1 MVGARSLLALVI
13 AVSVTPACHA
23 QESLAQDLPSI
34 DALRP
39 PPVGMELPSLQDLT
53 DPARTAPFEE
63 IAREMAARSSQQ
75 MITAIPDEARQFGIE
90 IGEAAEVDPPGERI
104 LPDGYRASIFVST
117 SMGRDA
123 LLALLQRYGGKADV
137 RLIFRGIPA
146 DMNVPTFAAFLL
158 DLTREAGAPPAQVL
172 IDPEFFTAAGVT
184 AVPTTVIE
192 DLSRAGTD
200 SDLDLAASR
209 IKAVGFSGVT
219 YVWGRAEGGDTD
231 IRQGSVREIAEEDLI
246 ARMMRNA
253 EARLDQITRD
263 PEEITR
269 RYWERQTASLARG
282 PVTPAAVDRTR
293 PLFFAFTAPDD
304 IRDSSGAILA
314 YRGQV
319 FSPYDVM
326 KWDRRHLVID
336 PTRPVELDWLERKL
350 TEQRPGVART
360 MIILTRVPPAAPG
373 AAPWQGIQDLV
384 TRFKT
389 QVFLLTDQYRSG
401 FAVEHTPT
409 EIFPDPDGVAM
420 SEESAL

>member
-1 MVGARSLLALVI
+1 MVGARSLLAVII
-13 AVSVTPACHA
+13 AVNLTPACHA
-23 QESLAQDLPSI
+23 QDTLPPELPSI

-39 PPVGMELPSLQDLT
+39 PPLGMDLPSLQDLT
-53 DPARTAPFEE
+53 DPARLAPFEE
-63 IAREMAARSSQQ
+63 MARDLGAHSSQE
-75 MITAIPDEARQFGIE
+75 MMTAIPEEARQFGIE
-90 IGEAAEVDPPGERI
+90 IGEAAEVDPPGEHV
-104 LPDGYRASIFVST
+104 LPAGYRASIFVST
-117 SMGRDA
+117 SMGREA
-123 LLALLQRYGGKADV
+123 LLALLKRYGGKADV

-158 DLTREAGAPPAQVL
+158 NLSREAGAAPAQVL

-192 DLSRAGTD
+192 DLARPGAD
-200 SDLDLAASR
+200 ADLDLSAPH
-209 IKAVGFSGVT
+209 IKAVGFSGVS
-219 YVWGRAEGGDTD
+219 YVWARAEGGETV

-269 RYWERQTASLARG
+269 RYWERQTAALERG
-282 PVTPAAVDRTR
+282 PVTPAAVARTR
-293 PLFFAFTAPDD
+293 PLFFAFTAPED
-304 IRDSSGAILA
+304 IRDANGAILA

-336 PTRPVELDWLERKL
+336 PTRPIELDWLEKKL
-350 TEQRPGVART
+350 SEQRPGVVRT
-360 MIILTRVPPAAPG
+360 MIILTRVPPVTPG

-389 QVFLLTDQYRSG
+389 QVFLLTDQYRAG

-409 EIFPDPDGVAM
+409 EIFPDSDGLAVA
-420 SEESAL
+420 EESAL